1 MEKKGMGQSVSQE
14 AIPKFITINSNNPAL
29 PIPAQQPQNLPLTHR
44 IFARKLQHT
53 SLVTIRQ
60 LSARREF

>member
-1 MEKKGMGQSVSQE
+1 MEKKGLGQSVSQE
-14 AIPKFITINSNNPAL
+14 AIQKVTINSNNPTL
-29 PIPAQQPQNLPLTHR
+29 PVPAQQPQNLPLTHR
-44 IFARKLQHT
+44 VFARKLQHT